1 MVYFTNNSINQVW
14 LGINEWSS
22 LADPT
27 YLWKLENSQGR
38 DSVYFIPEDI
48 THTINDPYAAKYKVF
63 QFGTLAGVPQ
73 NLIATGGT
81 DCNIHLTNENQYWLT
96 IWEQPFGSGN
106 LNPQNTTNL
115 VFNEL
120 AFIARGQEQLTY
132 TGNTLLDIPNVIYYS
147 QSILTPT
154 TTKTPTP
161 TPIPPT
167 ASNTPSL
174 TPTNTPTPSI
184 TASPTTTPSN
194 TPTHT
199 PTATNTQTPTAT
211 LTATPTP
218 TPFQN
223 FCIDAGFDFRTEGVL
238 ISTGN
243 TIYVYGGMEFYD
255 NNSVNQV
262 VRLNQTS
269 GLLDNNFRPAFPL
282 SIVYALAEASNGD
295 LYAAGDFTT
304 YDGQTRGR
312 IVKITNSGQEV
323 LTFNSGTGFN
333 STIYSLVLDELNNAL
348 YVGGAFDDYNGTTQR
363 RLVKLDATTGALDTN
378 FITTFGTAGFVLAM
392 LLDGLG
398 GLYAVGSFTQYNSA
412 TNNRIIK
419 LDASTGAK
427 DTTFVNTTGANSSV
441 YKIFTD
447 GVDLFV
453 VGAFTTMMGVSQN
466 RVSKISPLGVV
477 NASYAGTGANGSV
490 TASAFD
496 SSNRLIIAMSQTQT
510 WQGTAVNGL
519 ARLNTDGTLDTTF
532 LTNNG
537 TAFLLGYSH
546 LANAQNEPIAIDAA
560 GDIYITGEFGAFDGV
575 ALNRFVKLNN
585 AGLLKTTNDCGYPLI
600 SPTPTNSP
608 TASITPSNTETPTQ
622 TPTNTSTPT
631 NTPTN
636 TSTPT
641 TTPSAT
647 TTATPTN
654 TATNTPT
661 TSQTPTISPSRP
673 ACVSITMTQIG
684 SPATIVGTRCN
695 GTSFTFTNPGP
706 GFTTTLCVANSV
718 SGPVIF
724 PIDPDE
730 WILVNNGPCS

>member
-1 MVYFTNNSINQVW
+1 
-14 LGINEWSS
+14 
-22 LADPT
+22 
-27 YLWKLENSQGR
+27 
-38 DSVYFIPEDI
+38 
-48 THTINDPYAAKYKVF
+48 
-63 QFGTLAGVPQ
+63 
-73 NLIATGGT
+73 
-81 DCNIHLTNENQYWLT
+81 
-96 IWEQPFGSGN
+96 
-106 LNPQNTTNL
+106 
-115 VFNEL
+115 
-120 AFIARGQEQLTY
+120 
-132 TGNTLLDIPNVIYYS
+132 
-147 QSILTPT
+147 
-154 TTKTPTP
+154 
-161 TPIPPT
+161 
-167 ASNTPSL
+167 
-174 TPTNTPTPSI
+174 
-184 TASPTTTPSN
+184 
-194 TPTHT
+194 
-199 PTATNTQTPTAT
+199 
-211 LTATPTP
+211 
-218 TPFQN
+218 
-223 FCIDAGFDFRTEGVL
+223 
-238 ISTGN
+238 
-243 TIYVYGGMEFYD
+243 
-255 NNSVNQV
+255 
-262 VRLNQTS
+262 
-269 GLLDNNFRPAFPL
+269 
-282 SIVYALAEASNGD
+282 
-295 LYAAGDFTT
+295 
-304 YDGQTRGR
+304 
-312 IVKITNSGQEV
+312 
-323 LTFNSGTGFN
+323 
-333 STIYSLVLDELNNAL
+333 
-348 YVGGAFDDYNGTTQR
+348 
-363 RLVKLDATTGALDTN
+363 
-378 FITTFGTAGFVLAM
+378 M